1 MKKAIMFAGQG
12 SQYKGMGKELF
23 AKYKTE
29 TQLAS
34 DILQYDLEALCVQD
48 PDRNLIKTQFTQ
60 PALYV
65 VNYFRY
71 KELNQTPDFLLGH
84 SLGEYNAIL
93 SAGGF
98 DFETGLKIVQK
109 RGALMAAASGGS
121 MAAVVGLKIDELE
134 KLMNDS
140 KYDDLDIANFNT
152 PVQTVISGPKE
163 SINGI
168 VKDFSAQDIR
178 IIPLQVSAPFHSRYM
193 KSAEIEFSEFLKE
206 CSFHPLEIPVISNV
220 TARPYQDHEVAEL
233 LGKQISSSVQWVD
246 SIRYLMG
253 QNVTEFIEE
262 GRPVVSK
269 MAATIQTQ
277 CSPIQEEILP
287 KKIESISDF
296 KSNGQSHAN
305 GSIQLTKNNIAYKL
319 GSETFRK
326 EYGVDFSYVAGAMY
340 KGIASKEL
348 VIRMAK
354 AKMLS
359 FLGTG
364 GLTLQEISDNIDAI
378 QKELSPNAP
387 YGMNLLY
394 NIEDP
399 TFELD
404 TVKLY
409 IQKGVRNIE
418 ASAYM
423 QITEPLAYFHVSGL
437 TKSEN
442 GDIINRHKILAK
454 LSRPE
459 VAEGFM
465 RPVSERLLTRLLDQ
479 QLITND
485 QAELARKVP
494 ISYDICIEADSGG
507 HTDRGVASV
516 LFPSIERL
524 KRDIEKEYGY
534 TKNIRMGLAG
544 GIGTPMSAA
553 SAFVMGADFVLTGSI
568 NQCTVEANMSNE
580 VKDLLQTMNVQDT
593 GYAPSGNT
601 FELGSKVQVLKKGVL
616 FPVRANKLYNLY
628 SQYAS
633 LDEIPERT
641 RLQLEKNYFK
651 KSISEIWEE
660 TKSYFEKR
668 GRHDEIEKAEKRPK
682 HKMALI
688 FRWYFSFSNRIA
700 LQGDVTHKV
709 DFQVHTGP
717 ALGAFN
723 QWVKG
728 TDLES
733 WKNRHVDQIGIKLMD
748 SAGVL
753 LTKALDEI
761 HQQV

>member
-23 AKYKTE
+23 AKYKAE
-29 TQLAS
+29 TQRAS
-34 DILQYDLEALCVQD
+34 EILHYDLEELCVND
-48 PDRNLIKTQFTQ
+48 PERNLIKTQFTQ

-65 VNYFRY
+65 VNHFRY
-71 KELNQTPDFLLGH
+71 KELNQTPHFLLGH
-84 SLGEYNAIL
+84 SLGEYNAL
-93 SAGGF
+93 LAAGGF

-121 MAAVVGLKIDELE
+121 MAAVVGLKIEELE
-134 KLMNDS
+134 NLMNHP
-140 KYDDLDIANFNT
+140 KYEDLDIANFNT
-152 PVQTVISGPKE
+152 PEQTVISGPKE
-163 SINGI
+163 SINSI

-193 KSAEIEFSEFLKE
+193 KSAEVEFSEFLKN
-206 CSFHPLEIPVISNV
+206 CSFHKLNVPVISNV
-220 TARPYQDHEVAEL
+220 TAQPYQDHQIAEL

-253 QNVTEFIEE
+253 QNVTEFVEE

-269 MAATIQTQ
+269 MATAIQEQ
-277 CSPIQEEILP
+277 CSPIFEATIPIKAPDSVSKNEV
-287 KKIESISDF
+287 
-296 KSNGQSHAN
+296 KSHTYTT
-305 GSIQLTKNNIAYKL
+305 IQLAKDNIAYKL
-319 GSETFRK
+319 GSEEFRK
-326 EYGVDFSYVAGAMY
+326 EYGVNFSYAAGAMY

-364 GLTLQEISDNIDAI
+364 GLTLPEISANIDAI
-378 QKELSPNAP
+378 QKELNADDP

-399 TFELD
+399 AFEMD

-409 IQKGVRNIE
+409 IQKGVKNIE

-423 QITEPLAYFHVSGL
+423 QITEPIAYFHCSGL
-437 TKSEN
+437 KKNADGTIANKH
-442 GDIINRHKILAK
+442 RILAK

-465 RPVSERLLTRLLDQ
+465 LPVSERMLTRLIEKK
-479 QLITND
+479 LITHE
-485 QAELARKVP
+485 QAELARNVP

-507 HTDRGVASV
+507 HTDRGVATV

-524 KRDIEKEYGY
+524 KQDIQKEYNY
-534 TKNIRMGLAG
+534 SKHIRIGLAG

-553 SAFVMGADFVLTGSI
+553 SAFVMGADFILTGSI
-568 NQCTVEANMSNE
+568 NQCTVEANMSSE

-593 GYAPSGNT
+593 GYAPSGNA

-628 SQYAS
+628 NQYAS

-641 RLQLEKNYFK
+641 RLQLEKSYFK
-651 KSISEIWEE
+651 KPISDIWEE
-660 TKSYFEKR
+660 TKSYLQKQGKHE
-668 GRHDEIEKAEKRPK
+668 EIEKAEKRPK

-688 FRWYFSFSNRIA
+688 FRWYFSFSNRMA
-700 LQGDVTHKV
+700 LQGDLNNKV

-733 WKNRHVDQIGIKLMD
+733 WKNRHVDQIGVKLME
-748 SAGVL
+748 STAAL
-753 LTKALDEI
+753 LTKALVELN
-761 HQQV
+761 Q

>member
-1 MKKAIMFAGQG
+1 
-12 SQYKGMGKELF
+12 
-23 AKYKTE
+23 
-29 TQLAS
+29 
-34 DILQYDLEALCVQD
+34 
-48 PDRNLIKTQFTQ
+48 
-60 PALYV
+60 
-65 VNYFRY
+65 
-71 KELNQTPDFLLGH
+71 
-84 SLGEYNAIL
+84 
-93 SAGGF
+93 
-98 DFETGLKIVQK
+98 
-109 RGALMAAASGGS
+109 
-121 MAAVVGLKIDELE
+121 
-134 KLMNDS
+134 
-140 KYDDLDIANFNT
+140 
-152 PVQTVISGPKE
+152 
-163 SINGI
+163 
-168 VKDFSAQDIR
+168 
-178 IIPLQVSAPFHSRYM
+178 
-193 KSAEIEFSEFLKE
+193 
-206 CSFHPLEIPVISNV
+206 
-220 TARPYQDHEVAEL
+220 
-233 LGKQISSSVQWVD
+233 
-246 SIRYLMG
+246 
-253 QNVTEFIEE
+253 
-262 GRPVVSK
+262 

>member
-23 AKYKTE
+23 AKYKAE

-34 DILQYDLEALCVQD
+34 NILQYDLEELCVKD
-48 PDRNLIKTQFTQ
+48 PERNLIKTQYTQ

-65 VNYFRY
+65 VNHFRY

-93 SAGGF
+93 AAGGF

-121 MAAVVGLKIDELE
+121 MAAVVGLKIDALK
-134 KLMNDS
+134 KLMNNP
-140 KYDDLDIANFNT
+140 KYADLDIANFNT
-152 PVQTVISGPKE
+152 PVQTVISGPKD
-163 SINGI
+163 SINRI

-193 KSAEIEFSEFLKE
+193 KSAEIEFSKFLKE
-206 CSFHPLEIPVISNV
+206 CSFHQLNIPVISNV
-220 TARPYQDHEVAEL
+220 TARPYQDHEIAEL

-246 SIRYLMG
+246 SVRYLMG
-253 QNVTEFIEE
+253 QNVTEFLEE
-262 GRPVVSK
+262 GRVVVSK
-269 MAATIQTQ
+269 MATTIQQQ
-277 CSPIQEEILP
+277 CTPIVEKDTTKS
-287 KKIESISDF
+287 KKTITEPVAS
-296 KSNGQSHAN
+296 SNGAVKSTA
-305 GSIQLTKNNIAYKL
+305 NNIALKL
-319 GSETFRK
+319 GSKAFRK
-326 EYGVDFSYVAGAMY
+326 DYGVDYSYVAGAMY

-348 VIRMAK
+348 VVRMAK

-364 GLTLQEISDNIDAI
+364 GLSLQEISDTIDAI
-378 QKELSPNAP
+378 QKELSVHDP

-394 NIEDP
+394 NIENP
-399 TFELD
+399 EFEMN
-404 TVKLY
+404 TVQLY
-409 IQKGVRNIE
+409 LQKGVRNIE

-437 TKSEN
+437 EKAADGSLV
-442 GDIINRHKILAK
+442 NRHKVLAK

-465 RPVSERLLTRLLDQ
+465 RPVSERILSNLLEKRL
-479 QLITND
+479 ISNE
-485 QAELARKVP
+485 QAELARQVP
-494 ISYDICIEADSGG
+494 ISHDICIEADSGG
-507 HTDRGVASV
+507 HTDRGMATV
-516 LFPSIERL
+516 LYPSIERL
-524 KRDIEKEYGY
+524 RQDIQSEYKY
-534 TKNIRMGLAG
+534 KKDIRIGLAG

-568 NQCTVEANMSNE
+568 NQCTVEANMSSE

-593 GYAPSGNT
+593 GYAPSGNA

-616 FPVRANKLYNLY
+616 FPVRANKLYNLF
-628 SQYAS
+628 SQYTS
-633 LDEIPERT
+633 LEEIPERIIA
-641 RLQLEKNYFK
+641 QLEKNYFK
-651 KSISEIWEE
+651 KSLPEIWEE
-660 TKSYFEKR
+660 TKNYLQKQ
-668 GRHDEIEKAEKRPK
+668 GRQHEIEKAEKRPK

-688 FRWYFSFSNRIA
+688 FRWYFSFSTRIA
-700 LQGDVTHKV
+700 LQGDLNNKV

-733 WKNRHVDQIGIKLMD
+733 WKNRHVDQIGIKLME
-748 SAGVL
+748 STGAL
-753 LTKALDEI
+753 LTQALSDI
-761 HQQV
+761 QQ

>member
-12 SQYKGMGKELF
+12 SQYRGMGKELF
-23 AKYKTE
+23 AKYKAE

-34 DILQYDLEALCVQD
+34 DILQYDLEELCLKD
-48 PDRNLIKTQFTQ
+48 PERNLIKTQYTQ

-71 KELNQTPDFLLGH
+71 KELNETPDFLLGH

-93 SAGGF
+93 AAGGF

-134 KLMNDS
+134 NLMRNP
-140 KYDDLDIANFNT
+140 KYADLDIANFNT
-152 PVQTVISGPKE
+152 PVQTVISGPKT

-193 KSAEIEFSEFLKE
+193 KSAEVEFSKFLKD
-206 CSFHPLEIPVISNV
+206 CSFHKLNIPVISNV
-220 TARPYQDHEVAEL
+220 TARPYQDHEVADL

-253 QNVTEFIEE
+253 QNVTEFIEK
-262 GRPVVSK
+262 GRVVVSK
-269 MAATIQTQ
+269 MATVIQQQ
-277 CSPIQEEILP
+277 CTPIHVEEKVQAKPTAVSP
-287 KKIESISDF
+287 KVS
-296 KSNGQSHAN
+296 SNGAASA
-305 GSIQLTKNNIAYKL
+305 TKNNIALKL
-319 GSETFRK
+319 GSEAFRK
-326 EYGVDFSYVAGAMY
+326 DYGIDYSYVAGAMY

-348 VIRMAK
+348 VVRMAK

-364 GLTLQEISDNIDAI
+364 GLTLQQISDHIDAV
-378 QKELSPNAP
+378 QKELSVNDP
-387 YGMNLLY
+387 YGMNLLH

-399 TFELD
+399 EFEMN

-409 IQKGVRNIE
+409 LQKGVRNIE

-423 QITEPLAYFHVSGL
+423 HMTEPLAYFHIAGL
-437 TKSEN
+437 EKAAN
-442 GDIINRHKILAK
+442 GTIVNRHKVLAK

-465 RPVSERLLTRLLDQ
+465 RPVSERILNNLLEKK
-479 QLITND
+479 LIRSE
-485 QAELARKVP
+485 QAEMARKVP

-507 HTDRGVASV
+507 HTDRGIASV
-516 LFPSIERL
+516 LFPSIQRL
-524 KRDIEKEYGY
+524 KQDIQKQYKY
-534 TKNIRMGLAG
+534 TKNIRIGLAG

-553 SAFVMGADFVLTGSI
+553 SAFIMGADFVLTGSI
-568 NQCTVEANMSNE
+568 NQCTVEANMSSE

-593 GYAPSGNT
+593 DYAPSGNA

-616 FPVRANKLYNLY
+616 FPARANKLYTLF
-628 SQYAS
+628 SQYGS
-633 LDEIPERT
+633 LEEIPERT
-641 RLQLEKNYFK
+641 VAQLEKNYFK
-651 KSISEIWEE
+651 KPLPQIWEE
-660 TKSYFEKR
+660 TKSYLQKR
-668 GRHDEIEKAEKRPK
+668 GKQHEIEKAEKRPK

-688 FRWYFSFSNRIA
+688 FRWYFSFSTRIA
-700 LQGDVTHKV
+700 LQGDLNNKV

-733 WKNRHVDQIGIKLMD
+733 WKNRHVDKIGEKLMEETG
-748 SAGVL
+748 AL
-753 LTKALDEI
+753 LQNTLLEI
-761 HQQV
+761 IKE

>member
-12 SQYKGMGKELF
+12 SQYRGMGKELF
-23 AKYKTE
+23 AKYKAE

-34 DILQYDLEALCVQD
+34 DILQYDLEELCVKD
-48 PDRNLIKTQFTQ
+48 PERNLIKTQYTQ

-71 KELNQTPDFLLGH
+71 RELNETPDFLLGH

-93 SAGGF
+93 AAGGF

-134 KLMNDS
+134 KLMSNP
-140 KYDDLDIANFNT
+140 KYADLDIANFNT
-152 PVQTVISGPKE
+152 PVQTVISGPKT

-193 KSAEIEFSEFLKE
+193 KSAEVEFSKFLQE
-206 CSFHPLEIPVISNV
+206 CSFHKLNIPVISNV
-220 TARPYQDHEVAEL
+220 TARPYQDHEVADL

-246 SIRYLMG
+246 SVRYLMG
-253 QNVTEFIEE
+253 QNVTEFIEK
-262 GRPVVSK
+262 GRVVVSK
-269 MAATIQTQ
+269 MATTIQQQ
-277 CSPIQEEILP
+277 CTPIVEEKAAP
-287 KKIESISDF
+287 KKTVIATPS
-296 KSNGQSHAN
+296 SNGVAHATT
-305 GSIQLTKNNIAYKL
+305 SNITLKL
-319 GSETFRK
+319 GSEAFRK
-326 EYGVDFSYVAGAMY
+326 DYGIDYSYVAGAMY

-348 VIRMAK
+348 VVRMAK

-364 GLTLQEISDNIDAI
+364 GLTLQQISDNIDAI
-378 QKELSPNAP
+378 QKELSANDP

-399 TFELD
+399 EFEMN

-409 IQKGVRNIE
+409 LQKGVRNIE

-423 QITEPLAYFHVSGL
+423 HMTEPLAYFHIAGL
-437 TKSEN
+437 EKTAS
-442 GDIINRHKILAK
+442 GDIVNRHKVLAK

-465 RPVSERLLTRLLDQ
+465 RPVSERILNSLLEKRL
-479 QLITND
+479 ISNA
-485 QAELARKVP
+485 QAELAKKVP

-507 HTDRGVASV
+507 HTDRGIATV
-516 LFPSIERL
+516 LFPSIQRL
-524 KRDIEKEYGY
+524 KQDIQNEHTYP
-534 TKNIRMGLAG
+534 KNIRIGLAG

-553 SAFVMGADFVLTGSI
+553 SAFIMGAGFVLTGSI
-568 NQCTVEANMSNE
+568 NQCTVEANISSE

-593 GYAPSGNT
+593 GYAPSGNA

-616 FPVRANKLYNLY
+616 FPVRANKLYNLF
-628 SQYAS
+628 SQYGS
-633 LDEIPERT
+633 LEEIPERT
-641 RLQLEKNYFK
+641 VAQLEKNYFK
-651 KSISEIWEE
+651 KPLSEIWEE
-660 TKSYFEKR
+660 TKTYLQKR
-668 GRHDEIEKAEKRPK
+668 GKQQEIDKAEKRPK

-688 FRWYFSFSNRIA
+688 FRWYFSFSTRIA
-700 LQGDVTHKV
+700 LQGDLTNKV

-728 TDLES
+728 TALES
-733 WKNRHVDQIGIKLMD
+733 WKNRHVDKIGEKLMEET
-748 SAGVL
+748 GEL
-753 LTKALDEI
+753 LQNTLLEITKA
-761 HQQV
+761 